1 MINHQNPAL
10 DLMQTSNKTT
20 GQTTD
25 RDAADIAVIGAGI
38 AGLICA
44 EQLRQAGYRVVVIE
58 KSRGFGGRAAT
69 KRVPNFRADHGL
81 RYLERSGRLLPVLID
96 ALCDRDLLKPWNV
109 RFCRVT
115 PEGTIAPEIPTK
127 TPPETPPPNLN
138 PIREIIGINN
148 DETLENAMVSP
159 QSLNLD
165 QSQFRRYIAPTGAN
179 AIGKFLAQNLT
190 VWRSRRVIGL
200 TPAGDRWQVQ
210 LEAVAEGVDAPLSL
224 TARAVVVAVPAPQA
238 SELIAATETI
248 APEIQAAI
256 AAVSYHPCISVM
268 AGYPAELAETDRV
281 WDSLQFEGDRDL
293 FWAGV
298 ESTKREADRL
308 MLTVHAAPEF
318 ARDQFDA
325 PDLNA
330 VGQILLDRLTPHF
343 PALANHRP
351 EFLAVHRWRYA
362 FVDQPFDR
370 DCLSTR
376 SPLPLV
382 LGGDW
387 CGTAQVETALRSGL
401 AMAAEVTRS
410 LDGRSMPT
418 LDAMLANLEG
428 GE

>member
-1 MINHQNPAL
+1 
-10 DLMQTSNKTT
+10 
-20 GQTTD
+20 
-25 RDAADIAVIGAGI
+25 
-38 AGLICA
+38 
-44 EQLRQAGYRVVVIE
+44 
-58 KSRGFGGRAAT
+58 
-69 KRVPNFRADHGL
+69 
-81 RYLERSGRLLPVLID
+81 
-96 ALCDRDLLKPWNV
+96 
-109 RFCRVT
+109 
-115 PEGTIAPEIPTK
+115 
-127 TPPETPPPNLN
+127 
-138 PIREIIGINN
+138 
-148 DETLENAMVSP
+148 
-159 QSLNLD
+159 
-165 QSQFRRYIAPTGAN
+165 
-179 AIGKFLAQNLT
+179 
-190 VWRSRRVIGL
+190 
-200 TPAGDRWQVQ
+200 VQ

-281 WDSLQFEGDRDL
+281 WDSLQFDGDHDV

-318 ARDQFDA
+318 AHDQFDA

-330 VGQILLDRLTPHF
+330 VAQTLLDRLTPHF
-343 PALANHRP
+343 PALANHHP
-351 EFLAVHRWRYA
+351 DFLVVHRWRYA

-428 GE
+428 RELL